1 MATDT
6 DASAAKAFRATA
18 GHPAGMNTTAK
29 RSDVSTAGDTTD
41 VSTAA
46 KSSHAAAAAAVAAT
60 TAAVAAATT
69 ARLGRGCKQ
78 A

>member
-29 RSDVSTAGDTTD
+29 RSD